1 MTGIYNLQRTHH
13 LLPSMARFGFFF
25 FNNHQGKKGFYIF
38 KGGRGRDRRGR
49 KEEKEAKDRNQ
60 CSQQTKY
67 FLPGPLQKISTHLC
81 STLKPEIR
89 NLIYTFL
96 NTMNFRNKQVQLLS
110 CQNQL
115 LPFLPKS
122 ISLPPSPSSSR
133 IINHYFSSLKEPK
146 RRVIQ
151 SKYLFW
157 FFRLSLEHRLLHLL
171 VIYTLNTE
179 ARFSF

>member
-1 MTGIYNLQRTHH
+1 
-13 LLPSMARFGFFF
+13 MAHSGFCFLS
-25 FNNHQGKKGFYIF
+25 NPQGKKGFYIF
-38 KGGRGRDRRGR
+38 KEGRGRDRRGR
-49 KEEKEAKDRNQ
+49 KEEKEAKDRDQ

-89 NLIYTFL
+89 NLVYTFL
-96 NTMNFRNKQVQLLS
+96 NTINSSNKQVQFLS
-110 CQNQL
+110 CQNQR

-122 ISLPPSPSSSR
+122 ISLPHSPSSSC

-146 RRVIQ
+146 RRAIQ

-157 FFRLSLEHRLLHLL
+157 FLCLSLEHRLLHLL
-171 VIYTLNTE
+171 IIYTLNME
-179 ARFSF
+179 AKISI

>member
-1 MTGIYNLQRTHH
+1 
-13 LLPSMARFGFFF
+13 MARFGFVFF
-25 FNNHQGKKGFYIF
+25 FNNPQDKKGFYIF
-38 KGGRGRDRRGR
+38 KGGRGKDRRGR

-110 CQNQL
+110 CQK
-115 LPFLPKS
+115 PASS
-122 ISLPPSPSSSR
+122 ISPR
-133 IINHYFSSLKEPK
+133 E
-146 RRVIQ
+146 
-151 SKYLFW
+151 
-157 FFRLSLEHRLLHLL
+157 E
-171 VIYTLNTE
+171 
-179 ARFSF
+179 